1 MAMVNFRD
9 CLGSEIPSQPI
20 EAGSLIVCRDTGD
33 LYYDALNGNTR
44 VPLSKAA
51 HIVSGRVTSELF
63 PQEGHLYYSTSDKMV
78 CMYHLGQMQPINI
91 SESILT
97 LTNIHIP
104 TGSST
109 VALDDYASIIG
120 NITVLSATPI
130 EGKTDRSVSDLFN
143 TDDITLTSISSNGLV
158 ANNQTGYNWIGDV
171 YVLIVSQNSYSQV

>member
-33 LYYDALNGNTR
+33 LYYDALDGSNR

-51 HIVSGRVTSELF
+51 HIVSGKVTNELF

-97 LTNIHIP
+97 LTNICIP
-104 TGSST
+104 AGNNT
-109 VALDDYASIIG
+109 VALDDYTSIIG

-130 EGKTDRSVSDLFN
+130 KGKTDRSVSDLFN
-143 TDDITLTSISSNGLV
+143 TDDITLTSISSSGLV
-158 ANNQTGYNWIGDV
+158 ANNQTEYDWIGDV